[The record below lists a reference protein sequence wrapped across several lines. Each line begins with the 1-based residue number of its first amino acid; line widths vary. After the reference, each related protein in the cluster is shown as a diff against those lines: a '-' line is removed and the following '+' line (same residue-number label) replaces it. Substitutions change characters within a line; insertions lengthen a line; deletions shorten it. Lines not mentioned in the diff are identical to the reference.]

1 MIRGTLNALM
11 ACVVSFVL
19 CAVAYPAAVYVV
31 GHTLFPHQA
40 NGSLIERDGKTIGSE
55 LIAQPFASDKYFSPR
70 PSAAGANG
78 YSADAASGSNLATT
92 NPALRDRIAIE
103 SARQILRRTSD
114 AALKANL
121 DRLDA
126 LQADLKTKGEIKEK
140 TKADD
145 DAIAKLTEDASAAG
159 SATND
164 RAAELGKKA
173 DDLVPVDLVTTSGSG
188 LDSEISPEAA
198 KYQAAR
204 VASARGVPVDRV
216 VKLIEAHVNRSGA
229 ILGAPPRVNVL
240 QLNLD
245 LDRETAAK

>member
-11 ACVVSFVL
+11 ACVVSFAL

-40 NGSLIERDGKTIGSE
+40 KGSLIERDGKTIGSE

-92 NPALRDRIAIE
+92 NAALRDRIAME

-114 AALKANL
+114 ADLKAKL
-121 DRLDA
+121 DRLDT
-126 LQADLKTKGEIKEK
+126 LQADLKAKGEIKEK

-159 SATND
+159 SAMND

-188 LDSEISPEAA
+188 LDPEISPEAA

-204 VASARGVPVDRV
+204 VALARGVPVDRV
-216 VKLIEAHVNRSGA
+216 VTLIEAHVNRSGA
-229 ILGAPPRVNVL
+229 IIGAPPRVNVL
-240 QLNLD
+240 RLNLD
-245 LDRETAAK
+245 LDRETAAN